1 MAMDRWMDGWI
12 VVGWFLKFS
21 SFNILCCFCCCFV
34 PQSKKKRG
42 SVFGMNFKIKMF
54 VNDFIMSRMVH
65 KKNEKNKKKLILKN
79 KKCLHNSMS
88 NLKKKNKV
96 SRKS

>member
-1 MAMDRWMDGWI
+1 
-12 VVGWFLKFS
+12 
-21 SFNILCCFCCCFV
+21 
-34 PQSKKKRG
+34 
-42 SVFGMNFKIKMF
+42 MNFKIKMF